1 MQLKYLQVSC
11 PICAEWIG
19 QAPVVE
25 LLPSVIITNLELVEF
40 LGFINQYASHIVQ
53 AHTDGLSDDA
63 LSKLYLI
70 LDANGL
76 AGEFE
81 TWKKLFTVSE

>member
-1 MQLKYLQVSC
+1 MQFKYLQVSC

-25 LLPSVIITNLELVEF
+25 LLPNVIVTNLELTEF
-40 LGFINQYASHIVQ
+40 LAFVNQYASHIVQ

-63 LSKLYLI
+63 LAKLFLI
-70 LDANGL
+70 LVGNGL
-76 AGEFE
+76 ADEFE
-81 TWKKLFTVSE
+81 TWKKLFSVAE

>member
-1 MQLKYLQVSC
+1 MQFKYLQVSC

-19 QAPVVE
+19 QGEVLE
-25 LLPSVIITNLELVEF
+25 LLPNVVITNVELTEF
-40 LGFINQYASHIVQ
+40 LALLNQYASHIVQ

-76 AGEFE
+76 ADEFE